1 MDPLEKLFLLLEIVA
16 MRDTL
21 DELRD
26 NPELVRIMTEKEC
39 HRCPLADKCAQPEGL
54 AFAQGEVPTS
64 QPTAEA

>member
-1 MDPLEKLFLLLEIVA
+1 MNPLEKLFFLLEIVA

-26 NPELVRIMTEKEC
+26 NPELARIMSEKEC
-39 HRCPLADKCAQPEGL
+39 HRCPLADKCAQP
-54 AFAQGEVPTS
+54 AQGEVPTS